1 MAGVKISF
9 LGTGAGASI
18 HAAHTA
24 IVLDSPDGTK
34 VLLDAS
40 SGNSV
45 FRNSASIGMA
55 PEQFRHV
62 LLSHDHA
69 DHMLGLPLIQLVHS
83 RANPEGP
90 PLEVHS
96 GPSTLEN
103 VRLLCRASTPELSIN
118 AEGATNRRGQ
128 KIYQWHPSVAGQ
140 SAQLGPN
147 TKAACFP
154 VDHIPGSIGWRVDCD
169 GIPVVFS
176 GDTVFS
182 PSLVEAASG
191 ARVLIHEAFGT
202 EEDRERADEA
212 AHSVAGD
219 VGKAASQA
227 GVGELILTHLTGRY
241 HENPQP
247 LLDEVRRYYNGP
259 VSVAHDLYQVEI
271 S

>member
-1 MAGVKISF
+1 M
-9 LGTGAGASI
+9 
-18 HAAHTA
+18 
-24 IVLDSPDGTK
+24 LDSPDGTK

-45 FRNSASIGMA
+45 FRNSASVGMA

-69 DHMLGLPLIQLVHS
+69 DHMLGLPLIQLVYS

-103 VRLLCRASTPELSIN
+103 VRLLCRVSTPELSIS

-128 KIYQWHPSVAGQ
+128 KVYQWHPSVAGQ

-182 PSLVEAASG
+182 PTLVEAARG
-191 ARVLIHEAFGT
+191 ARVLIHEAFGPKRT
-202 EEDRERADEA
+202 GSGRMKRPIPWPGRWEGRQPGRGRGADP
-212 AHSVAGD
+212 D
-219 VGKAASQA
+219 
-227 GVGELILTHLTGRY
+227 HLTGRY

>member
-1 MAGVKISF
+1 MAGLKISF
-9 LGTGAGASI
+9 LGTGAGGSI
-18 HAAHTA
+18 HANHTA
-24 IVLDSPDGTK
+24 IVLDSPDGSK

-45 FRNSASIGMA
+45 FRSAATVGMA

-69 DHMLGLPLIQLVHS
+69 DHMLGLPLIQLVHT
-83 RANPEGP
+83 RADPDGP

-103 VRLLCRASTPELSIN
+103 VRLLCRASTPGLSIDGK
-118 AEGATNRRGQ
+118 GATNERGQ
-128 KIYQWHPSVAGQ
+128 RVYQWHPSSAGQ
-140 SAQLGPN
+140 TAQLGPA
-147 TKAACFP
+147 TTAACFP

-182 PSLVEAASG
+182 PSLVDAAQG
-191 ARVLIHEAFGT
+191 ARVLIHEVFGV
-202 EEDRERADEA
+202 EVDRERAEEA

-219 VGKAASQA
+219 VGKAANLA
-227 GVGELILTHLTGRY
+227 GVGELILTHLTARY
-241 HENPQP
+241 HSDPQP
-247 LLDEVRRYYNGP
+247 LVDEVRRHYDGP

-271 S
+271 T

>member
-83 RANPEGP
+83 RADPDGP

-103 VRLLCRASTPELSIN
+103 VRLLCRASTPNSQST
-118 AEGATNRRGQ
+118 AKAQPTVGAKKFTN
-128 KIYQWHPSVAGQ
+128 
-140 SAQLGPN
+140 
-147 TKAACFP
+147 
-154 VDHIPGSIGWRVDCD
+154 
-169 GIPVVFS
+169 GIPALPAKPPHWAPPP
-176 GDTVFS
+176 T
-182 PSLVEAASG
+182 PL
-191 ARVLIHEAFGT
+191 AF
-202 EEDRERADEA
+202 R
-212 AHSVAGD
+212 
-219 VGKAASQA
+219 
-227 GVGELILTHLTGRY
+227 
-241 HENPQP
+241 
-247 LLDEVRRYYNGP
+247 
-259 VSVAHDLYQVEI
+259 
-271 S
+271 